1 MNLSGY
7 YFVKEGLIYCS
18 VLSTKSWERKWWLEN
33 MNFQEVVLE
42 SQRCG
47 FIYSCVSWAK
57 SWSSS
62 QDVLTLA
69 LVKSSLF
76 IQTEKDIHWWPKSYR
91 QICNVSGVFGDRW
104 VGRNNSPSWA
114 KSWSSSQDVLTLA
127 LVKSSLFIQTEKD
140 IHWWP
145 KSYRQICNVSGVFG
159 DRWVGR
165 NISLRS

>member
-1 MNLSGY
+1 MNLSGN

-18 VLSTKSWERKWWLEN
+18 VSSTKSWERKWWLEN

-76 IQTEKDIHWWPKSYR
+76 IQTEKDIQWWPKSYR
-91 QICNVSGVFGDRW
+91 QICNVDELEEIFPFVHNFFSFFLIPDFCNVSGGVFGDKW
-104 VGRNNSPSWA
+104 VAHIFRFSHNLFLRYQISA
-114 KSWSSSQDVLTLA
+114 AMSQ
-127 LVKSSLFIQTEKD
+127 
-140 IHWWP
+140 
-145 KSYRQICNVSGVFG
+145 G
-159 DRWVGR
+159 
-165 NISLRS
+165 